1 MTVPLH
7 VNLNYGVHMKTQP
20 IRLDAGNPNRQFTIH
35 SVALATFKFLRKTG
49 HKAAG
54 LPSVLQSC
62 ARDITTAWA
71 ESRPKA

>member
-1 MTVPLH
+1 
-7 VNLNYGVHMKTQP
+7 MKTQP
-20 IRLDAGNPNRQFTIH
+20 IHLNGQSNGSFTVH
-35 SVALATFKFLRKTG
+35 TVALATFKLLRKTG
-49 HKAAG
+49 NKAAG